1 LNSIPSSF
9 EPDLTKDLR
18 AHLALCQEAMNL
30 AARENQALSSP
41 AGYKAFD
48 FDQERKSLLPRLDE
62 SLMCLRKWR
71 LCWQQTSLAARSG
84 CSEVKSLFQA
94 VQDLLMKVLLLD
106 RENQQA
112 LLRLGLLPA
121 RHLPATAGQQPH
133 CVADLYRRYARR

>member
-1 LNSIPSSF
+1 MNSLPSSF
-9 EPDLTKDLR
+9 EADLATDLR
-18 AHLALCQEAMNL
+18 AHLGLCQKAMDL
-30 AARENQALSSP
+30 AVRENQALSSP

-48 FDQERKSLLPRLDE
+48 FDQERKDLLPRLE
-62 SLMCLRKWR
+62 KSLMCLRKWR
-71 LCWQQTSLAARSG
+71 QSWQTTSPAARSG
-84 CSEVKSLFQA
+84 CSEVKFLFQA

-106 RENQQA
+106 RENQQG